1 MRILVFN
8 HPTIAKDCMD
18 TFREL
23 EYEVIEGPIPYNSN
37 MSEIEKL
44 INSSNVNYIFTI
56 NFYAAIS
63 EICKKLNIKYISW
76 TVDIPNYDLY
86 TKPILN
92 ETNNIFI
99 FDETIVEE
107 IKSFG
112 AKNAYYLPQAA
123 NVERLDKVFAD
134 NFDLEKYSCDAS
146 FLGATIVNNEFNY
159 ISNDLDENIK
169 DEIFRIFHKQSID
182 TTSDIIDRF
191 VTEDLI
197 NKLIESINGVFDV
210 KTDYLS
216 LRRKVYFILSRKF
229 DEMQRLD
236 MAEYI
241 SSIHKFKVYG
251 EDIWEKILGK
261 EVNYMGSAEHYIEM
275 PKIFKVSK
283 VNINLMRI
291 SFGSGLPMRAFDIM
305 GSGGFMATNYKKDI
319 VKFFENGKD
328 LVMYRDFK
336 DLSDIIQY
344 YINHEEERQEIA
356 KNGYNKVKKYHNYK
370 VRLKEMMEKV
380 NENTINSNR

>member
-1 MRILVFN
+1 MRILAFN
-8 HPTIAKDCMD
+8 HPTIAKDCID

-23 EYEVIEGPIPYNSN
+23 GDEVIEGPIPYNSN
-37 MSEIEKL
+37 ISEIEKL
-44 INSSNVNYIFTI
+44 IDSSNVNYVFTI

-63 EICKKLNIKYISW
+63 VICKKLDIKYISW
-76 TVDIPNYDLY
+76 TIDIPNYDLY

-92 ETNNIFI
+92 EINNIFI

-112 AKNAYYLPQAA
+112 AKNVYYLPQAT
-123 NVERLDKVFAD
+123 NVDRLDRVFVD
-134 NFDLEKYSCDAS
+134 NSDLEKYSCDAS

-159 ISNDLDENIK
+159 ISNDLDEAIK
-169 DEIFRIFHKQSID
+169 DEIFRIFHKQNID
-182 TTSDIIDRF
+182 TTTDIIDRF
-191 VTEDLI
+191 VTNDLI
-197 NKLIESINGVFDV
+197 NKLIEPINGVFDV

-251 EDIWEKILGK
+251 EDLWEKILGK
-261 EVNYMGSAEHYIEM
+261 QVNYMGSAEHYIEM
-275 PKIFKVSK
+275 PKIFKISK

-291 SFGSGLPMRAFDIM
+291 SFGSGLPMRVFDIM

-319 VKFFENGKD
+319 VKFFEDGKD
-328 LVMYRDFK
+328 LVIYRDFK
-336 DLSDIIQY
+336 ELSDIIQY

-356 KNGYNKVKKYHNYK
+356 RNGYSKVKQYHNYK